1 MSTPDWILLADSA
14 HGHRNTAPKMC
25 TGKEYLELVSFLAQ
39 AKPPKPQELR
49 PCNQHEI
56 LLQLI
61 CHRKEPLS
69 KSQLADLLWN
79 MTTGPKRKFKRR
91 QCGGMEGRNPLE
103 PTDVEVVFGCREKTP
118 PSSIALRGWGRSRIE
133 WLRKLEAQQRQYCQ
147 AWQET
152 LGADATNE
160 AGMKSSK
167 KETECGNSTKK
178 DKACEKHGKKD
189 QAGGREKDRHK
200 ERTRTRTKRKL
211 PGFWALLP
219 FSCGSNLTHDSSS
232 QDVPHRRK
240 SS

>member
-1 MSTPDWILLADSA
+1 
-14 HGHRNTAPKMC
+14 MC

-103 PTDVEVVFGCREKTP
+103 PTDVEVVFG
-118 PSSIALRGWGRSRIE
+118 
-133 WLRKLEAQQRQYCQ
+133 
-147 AWQET
+147 
-152 LGADATNE
+152 
-160 AGMKSSK
+160 K